1 MVDNKKEQPLLS
13 FQDKDGNPR
22 EIFEKDLT
30 DLSRPLVQQISQ
42 DLNSEKALQDEYE
55 KALKTV
61 HHMESVRRNIQTSLR
76 ELEDVLPPYKKPIVI
91 EGADKGGK

>member
-22 EIFEKDLT
+22 EILEKDLT
-30 DLSRPLVQQISQ
+30 DLNRPIVQQISQ
-42 DLNSEKALQDEYE
+42 DLKAQEQLEPAYVE
-55 KALKTV
+55 ATKTV
-61 HHMESVRRNIQTSLR
+61 HHMETLRRCIENSVK

-91 EGADKGGK
+91 EGADKVGK